1 MSIVLAMV
9 SLAVGLVVLIAGA
22 DMLVRGAA
30 QLARVMG
37 LSAFAIG
44 VTVVAFGT
52 SAPELF
58 ASLGAAVSG
67 VPDLAVGNV
76 VGSNIA
82 NILLILGVGAIMVP
96 IAVHRRV
103 RLVELPI
110 MLGITITAAI
120 LMMDH
125 QITRVEGAILFAG
138 LIGYVVLI
146 VKAHRVDIEHEGD
159 EVAAHPKSIK
169 IDLLMVLGGVIG
181 LGLGAKAL
189 VYGASTLA
197 ELAGVGAG
205 VVGTTIVAFGTSL
218 PELAATVRAAMSK
231 ESDMAVGNVVGSNI
245 FNLLSVLG
253 ITAMVSPLS
262 MPESMDI
269 HIWTMLGV
277 SVFLVVLVLF
287 RPALG
292 RLIGVVFVAG
302 YLVYMLA
309 SFFVL
314 GGEVV

>member
-1 MSIVLAMV
+1 MSIVLAMM
-9 SLAVGLVVLIAGA
+9 SLVVGLVVLIAGA

-82 NILLILGVGAIMVP
+82 NILLILGVGSIMVP

-110 MLGITITAAI
+110 MLGITIGAAI

-125 QITRVEGAILFAG
+125 EITRVEGAILFAG
-138 LIGYVVLI
+138 LIGYVVFI

-159 EVAAHPKSIK
+159 EAASHPKSIK
-169 IDLLMVLGGVIG
+169 IDVLLVLGGVIG
-181 LGLGAKAL
+181 LGLGAKGL

-231 ESDMAVGNVVGSNI
+231 ESDMAVGNVVGSNV

-253 ITAMVSPLS
+253 ITSMVSPLT

-287 RPALG
+287 RPALW
-292 RLIGVVFVAG
+292 RLLGVMFVLG
-302 YLVYMLA
+302 YLLYLLA
-309 SFFVL
+309 SFFAPGFASV
-314 GGEVV
+314 